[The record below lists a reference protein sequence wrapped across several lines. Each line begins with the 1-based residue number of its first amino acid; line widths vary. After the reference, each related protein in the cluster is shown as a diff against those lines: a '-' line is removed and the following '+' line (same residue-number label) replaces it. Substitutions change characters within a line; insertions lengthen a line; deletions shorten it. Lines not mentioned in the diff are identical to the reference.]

1 MAAVAAALA
10 AAVGICSAC
19 MLAPERRLCHAKLCT
34 LMWRPTTAVWL
45 QPLSLWRLRPCTPGL
60 CSTQCP
66 SQPPLQTVKNDPQ
79 RAQRYHSE
87 AERLDAAASQATQNS
102 AITNGCAPWH
112 GSCVNV
118 VVLGSQPAQGTVPL
132 VHSRAWPSRCHALP
146 DINKCCRLGVA
157 AKMRTRRRALA
168 PRTAPPAPWW
178 MTHLM
183 RWWSSMTRVSCSLV
197 R

>member
-1 MAAVAAALA
+1 
-10 AAVGICSAC
+10 

-45 QPLSLWRLRPCTPGL
+45 QPLSLWHLRPCTPGL

-102 AITNGCAPWH
+102 AITNWCAPWH

-118 VVLGSQPAQGTVPL
+118 VVVGSQPAQGTVPL

-146 DINKCCRLGVA
+146 DINKCCRCNRLRLLSPWGCSKDEDEEEGAGAQDRSAGAMVDDSSDA
-157 AKMRTRRRALA
+157 VVVINDQGLMQFGAL
-168 PRTAPPAPWW
+168 TWD
-178 MTHLM
+178 M
-183 RWWSSMTRVSCSLV
+183 
-197 R
+197 